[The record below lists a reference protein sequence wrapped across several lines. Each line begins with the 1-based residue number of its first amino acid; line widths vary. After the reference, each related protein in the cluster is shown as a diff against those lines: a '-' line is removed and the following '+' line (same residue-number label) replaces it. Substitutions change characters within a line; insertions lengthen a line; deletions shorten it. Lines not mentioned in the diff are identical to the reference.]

1 MPDRERWSGRLA
13 YLGANGQRTGR
24 EIFSVSVH
32 GDGSRTLRA
41 QCEMDDDD
49 LVRDAHLVLGPDARP
64 CEAYVRLVE
73 QGAWTGSGWY
83 RAGPGGLTAHTAS
96 PAGPGETSLAGD
108 LAYFGT
114 HALINDG
121 WLALALG
128 DRSEGVI
135 DGAACSHRAN
145 GGGAPALLTSRAV
158 VRRLP
163 DETLTVAGGRF
174 ACRHIAISYGDYPP
188 IDAWVTGPHALLV
201 LMTWTHLA
209 GRYELEHLARD

>member
-1 MPDRERWSGRLA
+1 MPDRERWSGRIA
-13 YLGANGQRTGR
+13 YLDASGQRTGR
-24 EIFSVSVH
+24 EVFSVSVH
-32 GDGSRTLRA
+32 GDASRTLRA

-64 CEAYVRLVE
+64 REAYVRLVE
-73 QGAWTGSGWY
+73 QGAWAGSGWF
-83 RAGPGGLTAHTAS
+83 RAVPDGFAAHTAS
-96 PAGPGETSLAGD
+96 PTGHGESNLPGDHAF
-108 LAYFGT
+108 FGT

-128 DRSEGVI
+128 DRAEAAI
-135 DGAACSHRAN
+135 DGAACSHQAN

-158 VRRLP
+158 VQRLT
-163 DETLTVAGGRF
+163 DETLAVAAGRF
-174 ACRHIAISYGDYPP
+174 ACRHIAIGYGDHPP

-209 GRYELEHLARD
+209 GRYELEALQRD